1 MGTGVHRLRCHPLD
15 SGAALFRV
23 SGSCFEAS
31 DFGHVVTR
39 VRVAVEISALR
50 SEPVNECKRL
60 CLLKKSGFTARFL
73 SLLACWLVAS
83 LVSPDQVHAVAI
95 CGVGLPLRNRTSRFR
110 FCTVA
115 AR

>member
-1 MGTGVHRLRCHPLD
+1 WSVICTFLVLTTRRCKRSPRQPTALKSTGVEKSPSHKQPSPER
-15 SGAALFRV
+15 
-23 SGSCFEAS
+23 
-31 DFGHVVTR
+31 
-39 VRVAVEISALR
+39 
-50 SEPVNECKRL
+50 NRL

-73 SLLACWLVAS
+73 SLLACGLVAS

-95 CGVGLPLRNRTSRFR
+95 CGVGLLLRNRTSRFR